1 MSVVLLILSVFCAS
15 VPMFFILGVVW
26 WLDRYDREPLWL
38 VALVFAWGA
47 LFATLGSVIVNSLG
61 LFALAT
67 AFDLDHSNMLVAI
80 FLAPMVEE
88 PMKASILLL
97 IAMTPWFDNATDGFV
112 YGAAAGLGFAMTEN
126 FLYFSQA
133 VDDPLVWVG
142 VVVLRTA
149 CTGVMH
155 AIASSI
161 VGASLGWAKC
171 RTLDIKIVSFLM
183 GLATAMAVHGIWNT
197 LAVASGAGDGQAI
210 VLDIAIFFIE
220 VAVVLFVFL
229 ACIEGEH
236 RMIKHELKIE
246 AEGGVLPPQ
255 HVAILASVNK
265 RRRSGWC
272 PEGVNQA
279 EYIET
284 ATRLAFRR
292 MQCRGRGSR
301 QETYV
306 REARALR
313 HKLRKMLGTKPL
325 PPPKDSQA
333 D

>member
-1 MSVVLLILSVFCAS
+1 
-15 VPMFFILGVVW
+15 
-26 WLDRYDREPLWL
+26 
-38 VALVFAWGA
+38 
-47 LFATLGSVIVNSLG
+47 
-61 LFALAT
+61 
-67 AFDLDHSNMLVAI
+67 
-80 FLAPMVEE
+80 
-88 PMKASILLL
+88 
-97 IAMTPWFDNATDGFV
+97 
-112 YGAAAGLGFAMTEN
+112 
-126 FLYFSQA
+126 
-133 VDDPLVWVG
+133 
-142 VVVLRTA
+142 
-149 CTGVMH
+149 
-155 AIASSI
+155 
-161 VGASLGWAKC
+161 
-171 RTLDIKIVSFLM
+171 
-183 GLATAMAVHGIWNT
+183 
-197 LAVASGAGDGQAI
+197 
-210 VLDIAIFFIE
+210 
-220 VAVVLFVFL
+220 VVLFVFL

-265 RRRSGWC
+265 RRRTGWC